1 MNEVICFQH
10 LQASFLTEEADQPSP
25 PPSSVS
31 KDSSSELKEAEA
43 ILNEAV
49 VDERLP
55 VHDSAEIR
63 ASIVRLVAVLRSI
76 DSKRSVFD
84 KVRQK
89 YGFMFLQ
96 IGRYLVIWAIL
107 GPWANYYHEK

>member
-1 MNEVICFQH
+1 LSYF
-10 LQASFLTEEADQPSP
+10 QASFLTEEADQPSP
-25 PPSSVS
+25 PPPSIS

-49 VDERLP
+49 IEERLP

-63 ASIVRLVAVLRSI
+63 ASIVRQVTTLRNI

-84 KVRQK
+84 KVR
-89 YGFMFLQ
+89 
-96 IGRYLVIWAIL
+96 
-107 GPWANYYHEK
+107 